1 MENIDHLMEQGRQ
14 VSSEKEIARFI
25 AEKAA
30 AAIGPGCVI
39 GTSVIIFEFIGSDGR
54 MGHGVLRQH
63 GTDAEETLDLLV
75 GATETI
81 IGIQDKQFPYD
92 EDYPDDL

>member
-1 MENIDHLMEQGRQ
+1 MANIDQLMEQERQ
-14 VSSEKEIARFI
+14 VSREKEIARFI
-25 AEKAA
+25 AEKAS

-39 GTSVIIFEFIGSDGR
+39 GTSVIIFEFIGEDGR

-81 IGIQDKQFPYD
+81 LGIQDTKFPYD
-92 EDYPDDL
+92 EDYPDNL

>member
-1 MENIDHLMEQGRQ
+1 MDNMDQLMELERQ

-30 AAIGPGCVI
+30 SAIGPGCVI
-39 GTSVIIFEFIGSDGR
+39 GTAVIIFEFIGADGR

-81 IGIQDKQFPYD
+81 LGIQDAKFPYD

>member
-1 MENIDHLMEQGRQ
+1 M
-14 VSSEKEIARFI
+14 SKEKDIARFI
-25 AEKAA
+25 AEKASSSL
-30 AAIGPGCVI
+30 GPGCVI
-39 GTSVIIFEFIGSDGR
+39 GTSVIIFEFIAADGH

-63 GTDAEETLDLLV
+63 GTDVEETLDLLV

-81 IGIQDKQFPYD
+81 IGIKDMKFPYD

>member
-1 MENIDHLMEQGRQ
+1 MENIDNLMELERQ
-14 VSSEKEIARFI
+14 VSNDKDIARFI
-25 AEKAA
+25 AEKASA
-30 AAIGPGCVI
+30 SIGPGCVI

-63 GTDAEETLDLLV
+63 GTDVDETLDLLV

-81 IGIQDKQFPYD
+81 MGIQEKKFPYD
-92 EDYPDDL
+92 EDYPDNL